1 MSSFGGG
8 RFDLRRRLGEG
19 GFGVVYEAFDST
31 RNATVALKTLRGF
44 DAAALSRFKQEFR
57 SLADADHPNLVSLY
71 ELFAAGDDWFFT
83 MELVEG
89 RPLVDAVRQ
98 RSSVTVIGW
107 SALGD
112 NPTVSVAREAP
123 PVSPGSLRMDY
134 VWGVFAQVADA
145 LCAIH
150 DLGVLHRDIKPS
162 NVLVTDEG
170 RAVVL
175 DFGLAA
181 ELGAEADG
189 RTIVGTPA
197 YMSPEQ
203 AAGQPVSEASDWY
216 SLGVMLYEALTGV
229 PPFSGN
235 TTEVLLAKQTT
246 VPKPPHLLSPGI
258 PKALNDLCQQLLSR
272 EPLARPLGDEVS
284 RRLRAGLPAD
294 AGTTTA
300 TRRRLSTPL
309 MGRDLHF
316 AALEDA
322 ARSARGGQA
331 VVACVHGRS
340 GMGKSA
346 LVRLFLRRTK
356 RGTPRPLL
364 LVGRCYEQESV
375 PYKGVDNLIDHLA
388 QHLAAL
394 DGAAAASVLPPDVG
408 ALARLFPV
416 LRQVDVIE
424 RQRRNRTDPLDS
436 PEVRRRAFAALRTLL
451 ANLASQAPLV
461 LFIDD
466 LQWGDLDSAGL
477 LTELL
482 RAPDPPPLLL
492 IASYRSDER
501 ETSPLLNA
509 LLPALAKPTEGR
521 EFREIEVN
529 ELSLQDAREL
539 AELLLDDAAGGVSH
553 ADAIAR
559 ESGGNPFFVEEL
571 VRQVIDTGELRRLDD
586 VLQARIAQLPDHA
599 RELLE
604 LVSLTGQPLAVDVA
618 QAASAAGADVQGALR
633 QLRVRHLVRSRGGV
647 EHPALETYHD
657 RIREAAVSAL
667 PVSTRLHRHERLAM
681 AWESSAQA
689 DPEVLLTHWQ
699 GAGNAAKAAGYAV
712 QAATRADEAL
722 AFDRSARLYR
732 LALELQ
738 PPDGS
743 EGRALRG
750 KLGDALANA
759 GRGFEAANVYLEAAA
774 GAGETERI
782 DLERRAAGQYL
793 RVGQYDLGIE
803 ASAKVLDS
811 VGMKL
816 ASTPA
821 RAFLSVIA
829 HEVLI
834 ALRGLNFK
842 ERACADVP
850 ADVLRRLETFA
861 SIGPSLGMADVIR
874 GQELQLRAFLIA
886 LRSGELH
893 FIAHALANR
902 AVQSASVG
910 TSKTRRT
917 HMYLARGH
925 DVTERAKE
933 PWLRGLMLLA
943 EGMAGKLEGRFRDGA
958 DQCERALV
966 ALEPC
971 AGVAWERQTSRN
983 FMLENL
989 MWLGRWYDLSRH
1001 LPGFLQDAQ
1010 QRGDLYGNSYLQSR
1024 LASMMRLAA
1033 DEPAGALEEIDR
1045 GISSW
1050 SVQGFHLAHEYA
1062 FYMRQ
1067 QVRLYQQEPREA
1079 WAAITATW
1087 PAIRK
1092 SLLLYCQ
1099 AIRIELVYLRA
1110 RTAVAMS
1117 LADGGRQYA
1126 KEAERW
1132 ARKLAGERAGW
1143 ASALAALVRAGI
1155 ATHKGDRVA
1164 TIAFLH
1170 KAEAG
1175 FDAADMAMHLA
1186 AASRWR
1192 GALIG
1197 GEEGTRL
1204 VDAGTAWMTSQLV
1217 VNPDRM
1223 TRMLAPGA

>member
-31 RNATVALKTLRGF
+31 TNATVALKTLRGF

-71 ELFAAGDDWFFT
+71 ELFADGDDWFFT

-112 NPTVSVAREAP
+112 NPTVSVEPEAP
-123 PVSPGSLRMDY
+123 PVSPGSLRIDY
-134 VWGVFAQVADA
+134 VWRVFAQVADA

-246 VPKPPHLLSPGI
+246 VAKPPHLLSPGI
-258 PKALNDLCQQLLSR
+258 PEALNDLCQQLLSR
-272 EPLARPLGDEVS
+272 DPLARPLGDEVS

-294 AGTTTA
+294 AGTPTA

-322 ARSARGGQA
+322 ARAARGGRA
-331 VVACVHGRS
+331 IVACVHGRS

-346 LVRLFLRRTK
+346 LVRLFLRHTK

-394 DGAAAASVLPPDVG
+394 DGAAVASVLPPDIG

-424 RQRRNRTDPLDS
+424 RQRLSRTDQLDS

-451 ANLASQAPLV
+451 TNLACRAPLV
-461 LFIDD
+461 VFIDD

-529 ELSLQDAREL
+529 ELSLEDAREL
-539 AELLLDDAAGGVSH
+539 AELLLDDAAGQVSH

-586 VLQARIAQLPDHA
+586 VLQARIAQLPEHA

-618 QAASAAGADVQGALR
+618 QAAATAGADVQGALR
-633 QLRVRHLVRSRGGV
+633 QLRVRHLVRSRGAID
-647 EHPALETYHD
+647 HPALETYHD

-667 PVSTRLHRHERLAM
+667 PASTRRDRHERLAI

-689 DPEVLLTHWQ
+689 DPEILLTHWQ
-699 GAGNAAKAAGYAV
+699 GAGSAAKAAGYAV
-712 QAATRADEAL
+712 QAAARADEAL

-732 LALELQ
+732 LALELRPQ
-738 PPDGS
+738 GGS
-743 EGRALRG
+743 EGRALRT

-759 GRGFEAANVYLEAAA
+759 GRGFEAANVYLEAAE
-774 GAGETERI
+774 GAGESEQI
-782 DLERRAAGQYL
+782 DLEQRAAGQFL
-793 RVGQYDLGIE
+793 RVGQFDLGVDV
-803 ASAKVLDS
+803 SARVLAKI
-811 VGMKL
+811 GMKL
-816 ASTPA
+816 APTPG
-821 RAFLSVIA
+821 RAFLSVVV
-829 HEVLI
+829 HEVLL
-834 ALRGLNFK
+834 ALRGVRFR
-842 ERACADVP
+842 ERPRSEVP
-850 ADVLRRLETFA
+850 PAVLARLDTIW
-861 SIGPSLGMADVIR
+861 SISPGLGMADVIR
-874 GQELQLRAFLIA
+874 GHDLMLRSFLLA
-886 LRSGELH
+886 LRSGDIH
-893 FIAHALANR
+893 HIAIALAQR
-902 AVQSASVG
+902 IVQSSSAG
-910 TSKTRRT
+910 TSKTRGT
-917 HMYLARGH
+917 HMLMTHGHALA
-925 DVTERAKE
+925 ERANE
-933 PWLRGLMLLA
+933 PWLRALMLVA

-958 DQCERALV
+958 EQCERALV

-983 FMLENL
+983 FLLENL
-989 MWLGRWYDLSRH
+989 MWLGRWYDISRH
-1001 LPGFLQDAQ
+1001 LPGFLVDTQ
-1010 QRGDLYGNSYLQSR
+1010 QRGDLYGSSYLQSR
-1024 LASMMRLAA
+1024 LASVMRLAG
-1033 DEPAGALEEIDR
+1033 DDPAGALDEIHR
-1045 GISSW
+1045 GISGW

-1067 QVRLYQQEPREA
+1067 QIGLYQGEPQNV
-1079 WAAITATW
+1079 WAAITGTW
-1087 PAIRK
+1087 PAIQK
-1092 SLLLYCQ
+1092 SLLLHCQ

-1117 LADGGRQYA
+1117 LAGGGA
-1126 KEAERW
+1126 EHVTEAERW
-1132 ARKLAGERAGW
+1132 ARKLAGARAGGGR
-1143 ASALAALVRAGI
+1143 ARADLVRAGI
-1155 ATHKGDRVA
+1155 ATHKSDRAA
-1164 TIAFLH
+1164 TLAFLH

-1175 FDAADMAMHLA
+1175 FEAADMAMHLA
-1186 AASRWR
+1186 AARRWR
-1192 GALIG
+1192 GALVG

>member
-1 MSSFGGG
+1 M
-8 RFDLRRRLGEG
+8 
-19 GFGVVYEAFDST
+19 VYEAFDST
-31 RNATVALKTLRGF
+31 TRATVALKTLRGF

-71 ELFAAGDDWFFT
+71 ELFADGDDWFFT

-98 RSSVTVIGW
+98 RSSVSVIGW
-107 SALGD
+107 SKLGES
-112 NPTVSVAREAP
+112 PTISVEPEPP
-123 PVSPGSLRMDY
+123 PVSPGSLRIDY
-134 VWGVFAQVADA
+134 VWRVFAQVADA

-181 ELGAEADG
+181 ELGAETDGG

-203 AAGQPVSEASDWY
+203 AAAEPVSEASDWY

-229 PPFSGN
+229 PPFAGN

-246 VPKPPHLLSPGI
+246 VAKPPSLLSPGI
-258 PKALNDLCQQLLSR
+258 PNALDDLCQQLLSR
-272 EPLARPLGDEVS
+272 DPLARPTGEDVS
-284 RRLRAGLPAD
+284 RRLRAGLSAD
-294 AGTTTA
+294 SGALTA

-309 MGRDLHF
+309 MGRDRHF
-316 AALEDA
+316 SALEEA
-322 ARSARGGQA
+322 ARAARGGKA
-331 VVACVHGRS
+331 IVACVHGRS

-346 LVRLFLRRTK
+346 LVRLFLRHAK
-356 RGTPRPLL
+356 RRAPRPLL
-364 LVGRCYEQESV
+364 LVSRCYEQESV

-388 QHLAAL
+388 QYLATL
-394 DGAAAASVLPPDVG
+394 DRADAAAIIPPDIV

-424 RQRRNRTDPLDS
+424 GQRLTRTDQLDS

-451 ANLASQAPLV
+451 TNLARRAPLV

-521 EFREIEVN
+521 EFVEIEVN
-529 ELSLQDAREL
+529 ELALEEAREL
-539 AELLLDDAAGGVSH
+539 AELLLDDAAGQVSH

-604 LVSLTGQPLAVDVA
+604 LVSLTGQPLDVDVA
-618 QAASAAGADVQGALR
+618 QAAATTGADVQGALR
-633 QLRVRHLVRSRGGV
+633 QLRVRHLVRSRGAI

-667 PVSTRLHRHERLAM
+667 PAATRRDRHERLAI

-689 DPEVLLTHWQ
+689 DPEILLTHWQ

-712 QAATRADEAL
+712 QAAARADEAL
-722 AFDRSARLYR
+722 AFDRSARLYG
-732 LALELQ
+732 LALELR
-738 PPDGS
+738 PLDGS
-743 EGRALRG
+743 EGRALRT

-759 GRGFEAANVYLEAAA
+759 GRGFEAAKVYLEAAE
-774 GAGETERI
+774 GAGGAQRI

-803 ASAKVLDS
+803 ASAKVLAS

-842 ERACADVP
+842 ERARADVP

-874 GQELQLRAFLIA
+874 GQDLQLRAFLIA

-925 DVTERAKE
+925 DVTERANE

-983 FMLENL
+983 FLLENL

-1024 LASMMRLAA
+1024 LASVMRLAA
-1033 DEPAGALEEIDR
+1033 DDPAGALEEIDR

-1067 QVRLYQQEPREA
+1067 QVGLYQQEPREA

-1110 RTAVAMS
+1110 RVAIAMHVT
-1117 LADGGRQYA
+1117 DGGAEYL
-1126 KEAERW
+1126 KEADRY
-1132 ARKLAGERAGW
+1132 ARKLAREHAGW
-1143 ASALAALVRAGI
+1143 ASALAHLVNAGI
-1155 ATHKGDRVA
+1155 VQRRGDSAAAVS
-1164 TIAFLH
+1164 FLEQ
-1170 KAEAG
+1170 AEQG
-1175 FDAADMAMHLA
+1175 FEAADMAMHLA
-1186 AASRWR
+1186 AARRCR
-1192 GALIG
+1192 GRLMG
-1197 GEEGTRL
+1197 GDQGARL
-1204 VDAGTAWMTSQLV
+1204 LDAGSAWMTSQLV
-1217 VNPDRM
+1217 ANPDRM
-1223 TRMLAPGA
+1223 TRMLAPGAWL